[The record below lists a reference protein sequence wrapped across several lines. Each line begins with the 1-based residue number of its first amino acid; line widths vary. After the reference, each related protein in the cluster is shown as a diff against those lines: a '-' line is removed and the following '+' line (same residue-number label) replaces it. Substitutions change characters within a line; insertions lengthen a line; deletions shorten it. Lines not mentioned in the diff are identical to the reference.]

1 MVLGV
6 GGVNFGAKP
15 NQNPSAMRN
24 KSKDKG
30 RGETRFR
37 IYDCTFQMI
46 KRMSLEEQGRLLE
59 HICRYVEEEAHRDK
73 SGETSLEGLTCEEE
87 DNIGVRIIF
96 DEWKDYYDHD
106 EEERKRVCRKR
117 SAAGQK
123 GMQRRWHPTKTNDND
138 VTAEDNNVTDEYN
151 TVIADDNTVITE
163 NNNVITDNN
172 NVTTDDNNVTAD
184 DNIVMENITGVITAI
199 RKKSNQK
206 KENKN
211 LKKETSPYGESKKKI
226 SLSLSRTPEERMQEF
241 YESMVPYASQY
252 DREML
257 NDFYQYWTELDKRRR
272 RMRFEMQKT
281 WEIGKRLALW
291 SRKSFR

>member
-1 MVLGV
+1 MRIMKYIKGHGALR
-6 GGVNFGAKP
+6 FG
-15 NQNPSAMRN
+15 
-24 KSKDKG
+24 
-30 RGETRFR
+30 

-46 KRMSLEEQGRLLE
+46 KRMRREEKGRLLE
-59 HICRYVEEEAHRDK
+59 HICRYVEDEAHRDQ
-73 SGETSLEGLTCEEE
+73 SGETSLEGLTSEEE

-138 VTAEDNNVTDEYN
+138 VTAEDNNVTEEYN
-151 TVIADDNTVITE
+151 TVISENNTVITE
-163 NNNVITDNN
+163 NNTVITDDNI
-172 NVTTDDNNVTAD
+172 VTADDNTVTAD

-226 SLSLSRTPEERMQEF
+226 SLSLSRTPEERMQAF

>member
-1 MVLGV
+1 MVLVV

-24 KSKDKG
+24 KNKDNG
-30 RGETRFR
+30 RGAIRFR

-59 HICRYVEEEAHRDK
+59 HICRYVEEEAHRGQ

-106 EEERKRVCRKR
+106 EEERKRVYINR
-117 SAAGQK
+117 SMAGQR
-123 GMQRRWHPTKTNDND
+123 GMQKRWHSTATSDNS
-138 VTAEDNNVTDEYN
+138 
-151 TVIADDNTVITE
+151 VITDD
-163 NNNVITDNN
+163 NNVITNNN
-172 NVTTDDNNVTAD
+172 NVTTDDNKVITDNNNVIID
-184 DNIVMENITGVITAI
+184 DNKVTTDDNKVMSSDNNVMKNITDVITVT

-206 KENKN
+206 KEYNN

-226 SLSLSRTPEERMQEF
+226 SLSLSRTPERQMQVF
-241 YESMVPYASQY
+241 PPRQTTNLHGHGPPVKIPHSRISPTRSQVS
-252 DREML
+252 
-257 NDFYQYWTELDKRRR
+257 
-272 RMRFEMQKT
+272 
-281 WEIGKRLALW
+281 GG
-291 SRKSFR
+291 

>member
-1 MVLGV
+1 MKYI
-6 GGVNFGAKP
+6 N
-15 NQNPSAMRN
+15 
-24 KSKDKG
+24 G
-30 RGETRFR
+30 RGALRFGF
-37 IYDCTFQMI
+37 YDCTFQMI
-46 KRMSLEEQGRLLE
+46 KRMSREEKGRLLE
-59 HICRYVEEEAHRDK
+59 HICRYVEEGDNREK
-73 SGETSLEGLTCEEE
+73 SGDAPMDALTCEEE

-117 SAAGQK
+117 SVAGQK

-138 VTAEDNNVTDEYN
+138 VTAEDNNITEEHN
-151 TVIADDNTVITE
+151 TVIADDNNVIADDNTVITE
-163 NNNVITDNN
+163 NNNVITDDN
-172 NVTTDDNNVTAD
+172 NVTDEDNTVTAD

>member
-15 NQNPSAMRN
+15 NQNPSDMRN
-24 KSKDKG
+24 KNKDKG
-30 RGETRFR
+30 RGAIRFR

-106 EEERKRVCRKR
+106 EEENDRVSRNR
-117 SAAGQK
+117 SMAGQK
-123 GMQRRWHPTKTNDND
+123 GMQKRWHSTATSDNS
-138 VTAEDNNVTDEYN
+138 
-151 TVIADDNTVITE
+151 VIIN
-163 NNNVITDNN
+163 NNNVITDDN
-172 NVTTDDNNVTAD
+172 NVITDDNNVMSS
-184 DNIVMENITGVITAI
+184 DNNVMKNITDVITVT

-206 KENKN
+206 KEYNN

-226 SLSLSRTPEERMQEF
+226 SLSLSRTPEMRMQVF
-241 YESMVPYASQY
+241 PPKQTTNLHGHGPPVKIP
-252 DREML
+252 L
-257 NDFYQYWTELDKRRR
+257 
-272 RMRFEMQKT
+272 
-281 WEIGKRLALW
+281 
-291 SRKSFR
+291 SRISPTRSHVSGG

>member
-1 MVLGV
+1 
-6 GGVNFGAKP
+6 
-15 NQNPSAMRN
+15 MRIM
-24 KSKDKG
+24 KYIKG
-30 RGETRFR
+30 RGALRFG
-37 IYDCTFQMI
+37 IYDCTLQMI
-46 KRMSLEEQGRLLE
+46 KRMSREEKGRLLE
-59 HICRYVEEEAHRDK
+59 HICRYVEEGDNRDK
-73 SGETSLEGLTCEEE
+73 SDDAPLDALTCEEE

-106 EEERKRVCRKR
+106 EEERKRVCRNR
-117 SAAGQK
+117 SMAGQK
-123 GMQRRWHPTKTNDND
+123 GMQKRWHS
-138 VTAEDNNVTDEYN
+138 TATSDNNVIT
-151 TVIADDNTVITE
+151 DDNNVITN
-163 NNNVITDNN
+163 NNNVITDDN
-172 NVTTDDNNVTAD
+172 NVITDDNNVMSS
-184 DNIVMENITGVITAI
+184 DNNVMKNITDVITVT

-206 KENKN
+206 KEYNN

>member
-1 MVLGV
+1 M
-6 GGVNFGAKP
+6 KYI
-15 NQNPSAMRN
+15 
-24 KSKDKG
+24 KG
-30 RGETRFR
+30 RGALRFG

-46 KRMSLEEQGRLLE
+46 KRMSREEKGRLLE
-59 HICRYVEEEAHRDK
+59 HICRYVEEGDNLDK
-73 SGETSLEGLTCEEE
+73 SGDAPLEALTCEEE

-199 RKKSNQK
+199 RKKVTK
-206 KENKN
+206 
-211 LKKETSPYGESKKKI
+211 KKKI
-226 SLSLSRTPEERMQEF
+226 RTLKKKLLLTENQRKKFLCPSLAPPKSGCRNSTSRWCRTPANMTVRCSTTSTNTGRNWTNDGAECASRCRKPGKSANGSPSGH
-241 YESMVPYASQY
+241 ESHS
-252 DREML
+252 
-257 NDFYQYWTELDKRRR
+257 DK
-272 RMRFEMQKT
+272 
-281 WEIGKRLALW
+281 AP
-291 SRKSFR
+291 

>member
-1 MVLGV
+1 
-6 GGVNFGAKP
+6 
-15 NQNPSAMRN
+15 MRIM
-24 KSKDKG
+24 KYIKG
-30 RGETRFR
+30 RGALRFG

-46 KRMSLEEQGRLLE
+46 KRMSREEKGRLLE

-106 EEERKRVCRKR
+106 EEENDRVSRNR
-117 SAAGQK
+117 SMAGQK
-123 GMQRRWHPTKTNDND
+123 GMQKRWHST
-138 VTAEDNNVTDEYN
+138 VTD
-151 TVIADDNTVITE
+151 D
-163 NNNVITDNN
+163 N
-172 NVTTDDNNVTAD
+172 NVTTDDNNVITD
-184 DNIVMENITGVITAI
+184 DNNVTIDDNKVTTDDNKDTTDDNKVMSSDNNVMKNITDVITVT

-206 KENKN
+206 KEYNN

>member
-1 MVLGV
+1 MNNSRSRYHFDMVLGV

-117 SAAGQK
+117 SVAGQR
-123 GMQRRWHPTKTNDND
+123 GMQKRWHSTATSDNSVITD
-138 VTAEDNNVTDEYN
+138 DNNV
-151 TVIADDNTVITE
+151 I
-163 NNNVITDNN
+163 
-172 NVTTDDNNVTAD
+172 TDDNNVTTNNNKVITD
-184 DNIVMENITGVITAI
+184 DNNVMSSDNNVMKNITDVITVT

-206 KENKN
+206 KEYNN
-211 LKKETSPYGESKKKI
+211 SKKETSPYGESKKKI
-226 SLSLSRTPEERMQEF
+226 SLSLSRTPERRMQVF
-241 YESMVPYASQY
+241 PPKQTTYCHGHGPPVKIP
-252 DREML
+252 L
-257 NDFYQYWTELDKRRR
+257 
-272 RMRFEMQKT
+272 
-281 WEIGKRLALW
+281 
-291 SRKSFR
+291 FRISPTRSHVSGG

>member
-1 MVLGV
+1 MNNSRSRYHFDMVLGV

-24 KSKDKG
+24 KNKDNG
-30 RGETRFR
+30 RGAIRFR

-59 HICRYVEEEAHRDK
+59 HICRYVEENAHRDK

-106 EEERKRVCRKR
+106 EEEYDRVSRNR
-117 SAAGQK
+117 SMAGQK
-123 GMQRRWHPTKTNDND
+123 GMQKRWHST
-138 VTAEDNNVTDEYN
+138 VTD
-151 TVIADDNTVITE
+151 D
-163 NNNVITDNN
+163 NNVITDNN
-172 NVTTDDNNVTAD
+172 NVITDDNNVTTDDNNVITD
-184 DNIVMENITGVITAI
+184 DNNVMSSDNNVMKNITDVITVT

-206 KENKN
+206 KEYNN

-226 SLSLSRTPEERMQEF
+226 SLSLSRTPERRMQVF
-241 YESMVPYASQY
+241 PP
-252 DREML
+252 R
-257 NDFYQYWTELDKRRR
+257 
-272 RMRFEMQKT
+272 KT
-281 WEIGKRLALW
+281 TNLHGHGPPVKIQL
-291 SRKSFR
+291 SRISPTRSPISGG